1 MDNYVETPKKQG
13 SGMHYFRVFLS
24 MLFVGVMLITAC
36 YGVYRGSD
44 YLIKRLCETDET
56 FLEPHEIEQNMLRA
70 AEDMV
75 SVVYQTEKE
84 KQSETYQDSVL
95 SGAGYEE
102 ALYNMMVIIDDGY
115 YEKINYD
122 GIDYYE
128 EESMMEDMGNRQ
140 AFFLDKG
147 PAFFYD
153 GEDAYIKYGDEST
166 RLYQNEDELKLL
178 KDHIEKLKSVHT
190 FSDIRVCIWMDVA
203 YYNEMVDYY
212 ESAMEIQQTLSD
224 YNPVHILLSLGI
236 SVIFLFIAALV
247 SVRTRA
253 GMRRKKQIF
262 TEIPL
267 IVIGADILAATLSL
281 CYVMDHFYWYN
292 KNIKIL
298 LTIGAGAAMLIL
310 YACLRECILKIK
322 ERRFFAD
329 SLFVKCIKWICRKI
343 RNIFRLL
350 LKKSHYEDFSIS
362 RKLWIRRI
370 AFLIFSMIYLTWM
383 VLAYNFMP
391 GFLLFALAVY
401 FVLCLLYAAWEM
413 KLLKAMNEVYRQID
427 EMSHGEYVVWDVEE
441 KDPLY
446 DVKMKLN
453 GLSNGM
459 EEAVEKR
466 ISSEK
471 MKVELITNVSH
482 DLKTPLTSIISYVN
496 LLKEEAMSETAKDYV
511 KILEDK
517 ADKLKNIVADVFELA
532 KANSGQDV
540 QIETIDGIMLIHQV
554 LADMDDVI
562 ARSGK
567 IIKADIQP
575 DTYFI
580 KGDGR
585 KLYRALQNLI
595 DNALKYSMEG
605 TRIYL
610 NSGVEQE
617 KLRLVIKNIASY
629 EMDFSGE
636 DIVERFVRGDESRT
650 TEGNGLGL
658 SIAKSFIEVSGGSMT
673 VEVDGDVFK
682 VVVEF

>member
-1 MDNYVETPKKQG
+1 
-13 SGMHYFRVFLS
+13 
-24 MLFVGVMLITAC
+24 
-36 YGVYRGSD
+36 
-44 YLIKRLCETDET
+44 
-56 FLEPHEIEQNMLRA
+56 
-70 AEDMV
+70 
-75 SVVYQTEKE
+75 
-84 KQSETYQDSVL
+84 
-95 SGAGYEE
+95 
-102 ALYNMMVIIDDGY
+102 
-115 YEKINYD
+115 
-122 GIDYYE
+122 
-128 EESMMEDMGNRQ
+128 
-140 AFFLDKG
+140 
-147 PAFFYD
+147 
-153 GEDAYIKYGDEST
+153 
-166 RLYQNEDELKLL
+166 
-178 KDHIEKLKSVHT
+178 
-190 FSDIRVCIWMDVA
+190 
-203 YYNEMVDYY
+203 
-212 ESAMEIQQTLSD
+212 
-224 YNPVHILLSLGI
+224 
-236 SVIFLFIAALV
+236 
-247 SVRTRA
+247 
-253 GMRRKKQIF
+253 MRRKKQIF

-562 ARSGK
+562 
-567 IIKADIQP
+567 
-575 DTYFI
+575 
-580 KGDGR
+580 
-585 KLYRALQNLI
+585 
-595 DNALKYSMEG
+595 
-605 TRIYL
+605 
-610 NSGVEQE
+610 
-617 KLRLVIKNIASY
+617 
-629 EMDFSGE
+629 
-636 DIVERFVRGDESRT
+636 ER
-650 TEGNGLGL
+650 
-658 SIAKSFIEVSGGSMT
+658 
-673 VEVDGDVFK
+673 
-682 VVVEF
+682 